1 MLKNTIRTAVKD
13 RVLADNSGLSS
24 NQIEELAS
32 DTHSLVIDDTSEGS
46 DDTTYSSNKIL
57 SLIRGV

>member
-13 RVLADNSGLSS
+13 EVLADNSGLSS

-32 DTHSLVIDDTSEGS
+32 DAHSLIIDDTSEGS